1 MAVLCAVDSRRS
13 YIPSRKVE
21 LSMGKISDLE
31 IVIKDLHSVSSIIN
45 EVINNLA
52 EMLST
57 ALSEEAQDA
66 VLPTQP
72 TLTLEQVRAV
82 LAEKSRAGYT
92 AEIRSLLQ
100 KYGADRLSA
109 IDSAKYKALLD
120 EAEVIGNA

>member
-1 MAVLCAVDSRRS
+1 
-13 YIPSRKVE
+13 
-21 LSMGKISDLE
+21 MGKISDLE